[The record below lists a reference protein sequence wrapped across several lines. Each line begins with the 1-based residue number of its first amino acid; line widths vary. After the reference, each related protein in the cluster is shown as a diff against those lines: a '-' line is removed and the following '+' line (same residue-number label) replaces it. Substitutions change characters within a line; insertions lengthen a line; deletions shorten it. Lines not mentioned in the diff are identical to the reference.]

1 MFNCTGGNLC
11 GSCGGKCFPCDD
23 TFACKVGSVSILVM
37 LAARI
42 MCAITITVTCCSQIV
57 AWQPI
62 LSQLVVPREL
72 GGEAAFQ
79 RLRWTVPTMDAD
91 VVGVVLIAASEC
103 VALNVY
109 IASISVWMR
118 TSPLARISVQLR
130 MQMRSENIHCR

>member
-1 MFNCTGGNLC
+1 M
-11 GSCGGKCFPCDD
+11 SASAIPDIVQVD
-23 TFACKVGSVSILVM
+23 ARDSACLHNAQMVCLDKTKTRGTAAVLASLVTRARAPTRAYQEASILVM

-79 RLRWTVPTMDAD
+79 RLRWTVPIMDAD
-91 VVGVVLIAASEC
+91 VVGVVLIAASE
-103 VALNVY
+103 
-109 IASISVWMR
+109 
-118 TSPLARISVQLR
+118 
-130 MQMRSENIHCR
+130 